1 MLKRLAGILLGV
13 AGALA
18 TLAAVN
24 NARFHA
30 RVVSEAR
37 ELWALRAEPRPLDLS
52 RLDTLPA
59 PVRRYL
65 TLALQDRPTAVR
77 RVRLRHGGEFRT
89 SLDGSFVKIRGE
101 QYLSADPPGFVWWG
115 RIGLAPGLWVDAR
128 DRSARGEGNMLVRL
142 ESTFTLADA
151 RGPELDQGALLR
163 LLAETTWFPTAFLD
177 DRYLG
182 WTAID
187 DRQARVTLRLA
198 GREVACTFAFGDDG
212 LPARI
217 YADRYR
223 DLGNGRSVLTPWSG
237 ESSDYRRV
245 DGLLV
250 PHRQVAFWHVEG
262 ERVAYARFEVER
274 IEFDPAEP
282 F

>member
-1 MLKRLAGILLGV
+1 MLRTFAWALLGIV
-13 AGALA
+13 GLLA
-18 TLAAVN
+18 ILAAVN
-24 NARFHA
+24 NSRFHA
-30 RVVSEAR
+30 RVVGEAR
-37 ELWALRAEPRPLDLS
+37 ELWARRQEPRPLDLS
-52 RLDTLPA
+52 KMDALPA

-65 TLALQDRPTAVR
+65 TLALQDRPTAVS

-89 SLDGSFVKIRGE
+89 ALDGSFVKIRGE
-101 QYLSADPPGFVWWG
+101 QYFSADPPGFVWWG

-128 DRSARGEGNMLVRL
+128 DRSARGEGSMLVRL

-163 LLAETTWFPTAFLD
+163 LLAETTWLPTAFLD
-177 DRYLG
+177 DRYIG

-187 DRQARVTLRLA
+187 DRHARVTLRLA
-198 GREVACTFAFGDDG
+198 DREVACTFQFGDDG

-217 YADRYR
+217 EAARYR

-262 ERVAYARFEVER
+262 EPVAYARFEVER

>member
-1 MLKRLAGILLGV
+1 M
-13 AGALA
+13 
-18 TLAAVN
+18 
-24 NARFHA
+24 
-30 RVVSEAR
+30 
-37 ELWALRAEPRPLDLS
+37 
-52 RLDTLPA
+52 
-59 PVRRYL
+59 RRYL
-65 TLALQDRPTAVR
+65 TLALQGRPTAVR
-77 RVRLRHGGEFRT
+77 GVRLRHGGEFRT
-89 SLDGSFVKIRGE
+89 TLDGSFVKIRGE
-101 QYLSADPPGFVWWG
+101 QYFSTDPPGFVWWG
-115 RIGLAPGLWVDAR
+115 RVGLAPGLWVDAR

-163 LLAETTWFPTAFLD
+163 LLGETTWFPTAFLD
-177 DRYLG
+177 DRYIG

-187 DRQARVTLRLA
+187 DRHARATLRLA
-198 GREVACTFAFGDDG
+198 GREVACLFEFGDDG

-217 YADRYR
+217 EADRYR
-223 DLGNGRSVLTPWSG
+223 DLGSGRSVLTPWSG

-250 PHRQVAFWHVEG
+250 PHRQVAFWHLDG

-274 IEFDPAEP
+274 IEYDPTEP